1 MDTDEWWQRLD
12 EEWGSSVSKAD
23 EECASVGCMV
33 CAAVKEE
40 NFRPCRGGWEEAWAR
55 SVWVVVGRRL
65 KDGWC
70 GG

>member
-1 MDTDEWWQRLD
+1 MD

-23 EECASVGCMV
+23 EECASVGCMI